1 MSIAETCWYLSLLC
15 ADYEV
20 HRKYRLRQKPGT
32 HMVSRLW
39 KILVVFES
47 ISVPS
52 HSLGMSHDLWQQ
64 YDVLTNE
71 MTVGQIGLSILTSA
85 LCTCT

>member
-1 MSIAETCWYLSLLC
+1 
-15 ADYEV
+15 
-20 HRKYRLRQKPGT
+20 
-32 HMVSRLW
+32 MVSRLW